1 MHNIS
6 NIINIV
12 MHAAY
17 NIKKIKRDTAAVI
30 YLIIDRTTSLQE
42 ENKIDGRLIIKLS
55 KYLATAKYAEIN

>member
-17 NIKKIKRDTAAVI
+17 NIKKNKKRDSRGD
-30 YLIIDRTTSLQE
+30 LF
-42 ENKIDGRLIIKLS
+42 N
-55 KYLATAKYAEIN
+55 N